1 MIQVNIFQKS
11 CDEIM
16 EDNQGC
22 YEKPIT
28 YIDADSEVELPLSQ
42 IVSLIELSETCVQ
55 SFQYDC
61 TLGMLS
67 KSNL

>member
-1 MIQVNIFQKS
+1 
-11 CDEIM
+11 M
-16 EDNQGC
+16 EYNQGC

-28 YIDADSEVELPLSQ
+28 YIDADSDVELPLSQ

-67 KSNL
+67 KSNF